1 MISQIQMIIYAK
13 NWHECLEK
21 DLLCVIIGSYVQW
34 GEKNL
39 FSVSDDEIFTINCEL
54 FILEKRNAIF

>member
-1 MISQIQMIIYAK
+1 MIIYAK

-34 GEKNL
+34 GEKIL
-39 FSVSDDEIFTINCEL
+39 FTVSDDEIFTINCEL